1 MLRSEVTLLT
11 SANTSVTRTETDA
24 EVARLG
30 AWGRRIVWVAAVA
43 IAASTPSASLAEE
56 PAVPRTGP
64 SMAKSKSEPEG
75 LDTSTPARSLETWGT
90 LAHAHT
96 GEHLA
101 LDATEPSDARFT
113 ELLADR
119 VTDSSREI
127 DPRLLGLLRALARNH
142 RGARFE
148 IVSGYRSEKL
158 NEARRKKGRHV
169 AQHSQHTLGQ
179 AVDFRLVPRGS
190 RKGLDPREL
199 EREIRALGWDGGVGT
214 YLLESDW
221 FVHADVGKNRRWR
234 G

>member
-1 MLRSEVTLLT
+1 MLGSEVTDLT
-11 SANTSVTRTETDA
+11 SANASVTRIEPA
-24 EVARLG
+24 REVARLG
-30 AWGRRIVWVAAVA
+30 AWGRRIVWVVGAA

-56 PAVPRTGP
+56 PPVPRVGP
-64 SMAKSKSEPEG
+64 SMAKPKSEAESG
-75 LDTSTPARSLETWGT
+75 SASARTLDTWGT

-127 DPRLLGLLRALARNH
+127 DPRLLGLLRSLAKNH
-142 RGARFE
+142 PGARFE

-214 YLLESDW
+214 YTLESDW
-221 FVHADVGKNRRWR
+221 FVHADVGKNRHWR